1 MQMWTSTVIRP
12 APPYG
17 SRTRRRIRLR
27 RTRRSL
33 ALTLSS
39 LLAASLGV
47 FFAPSA
53 FPVTPHPERPI
64 DKSNLQELS
73 VESVEVTDDGATFDL
88 GYFTGSIRLL
98 SEDIAKVSLRAEG
111 KEEYV
116 SPGIAKLDWTP
127 PAFTTSDTPETF
139 TLRTAKLTVEVSKAK
154 WGVRMLDAAGK
165 VINED
170 DLDYG
175 SGYEDGKPYVF
186 KKTDRDEAFYGFGE
200 QSKDLNKR
208 GDSVRLWNT
217 DNYAY
222 SPTEPYLYASIP
234 FFYGLKGD
242 GTAYGIFFD
251 NTHRSY
257 YEMASESEDYYS
269 FHADGGDL
277 TYYFFEGPE
286 IPDILKNY
294 TELTGRTP
302 QPANWALGW
311 QQSKW
316 GYYPDTKITE
326 VAKGYR
332 DRGIPL
338 DTMNLD
344 IDYMDEFRVFTWGQG
359 FDDPEALDAELEAM
373 GVSTVT
379 INDPAV
385 KVDPGNPD
393 YPLYDEANAAGLFAT
408 NPDGSDHVG
417 AVWSGPSKFPDFT
430 LPETRKW
437 WADQHGTLLDRGVD
451 GIWLDMNEPADFVN
465 EYHTPPIDV
474 EFDHGQKTHEE
485 VHNIYGMLET
495 EATRQGF
502 EEFKPG
508 VRPFILT
515 RDMYAGSQRWGALW
529 TGDNIANW
537 DHLALTLPMNM
548 NVGMSGI
555 SHVGNDIGGFAET
568 DRPRTSNAELLA
580 RWMQVGAFTPHA
592 RVHYGK
598 DNNPVQ
604 CQEPWCFGPETEAI
618 GKKYIELRYKL
629 LPYLYNAFHQ
639 SYLDGRPVEQPLVF
653 QYQDDPK
660 VRDIQDQ
667 YMWGSDLMIAPV
679 VKEGQRARN
688 VYLPAGSRWT
698 DYWTGSTFN
707 GGQTISRQTPLSV
720 MPIYIRSD
728 SVIPTRE
735 VQQYT
740 DQAPLTNLVLDT
752 VVDTTASTTF
762 YEDDGA
768 TLDYQQGEY
777 DETKFTASRGPN
789 GTIVFDQEVV
799 TDGFASALT
808 SVTWQVRD
816 VPRPRAVEGVAASA
830 GARSASPIAYDETTR
845 TATVTVPIG
854 TSGPVT
860 LTF

>member
-1 MQMWTSTVIRP
+1 VLVLSVLLTAGLAVVVAP
-12 APPYG
+12 A
-17 SRTRRRIRLR
+17 
-27 RTRRSL
+27 
-33 ALTLSS
+33 
-39 LLAASLGV
+39 
-47 FFAPSA
+47 A
-53 FPVTPHPERPI
+53 FPVTPHPERPL

-73 VESVEVTDDGATFDL
+73 VQSVTVTRDGASFDL
-88 GYFTGSIRLL
+88 GYFVGSVRLL
-98 SEDIAKVSLRAEG
+98 TEDIAKISVRAEG
-111 KEEYV
+111 KDEYV
-116 SPGIAKLDWTP
+116 SPGIAKTDWTP
-127 PAFTTSDTPETF
+127 PAFTTSESADTF
-139 TLRTAKLTVEVSKAK
+139 TLKTAKLTVEVNKSK
-154 WGVRMLDAAGK
+154 WGVRMLDSTGA

-175 SGYEDGKPYVF
+175 SGYENGKPYVF
-186 KKTDRDEAFYGFGE
+186 KKTDPNEAFYGFGE
-200 QSKDLNKR
+200 QTRNLNKR
-208 GDSVRLWNT
+208 GNSIRLWNT

-222 SPTEPYLYASIP
+222 SPTEPYLYATIP
-234 FFYGLKGD
+234 FFYGLKGN

-277 TYYFFEGPE
+277 TYYFFEGPK

-316 GYYPDTKITE
+316 GYTMDPTDPSVPATAAKIIE

-332 DRGIPL
+332 DRQIPL

-344 IDYMDEFRVFTWGQG
+344 IDYMNGFRVFTWDENN
-359 FDDPEALDAELEAM
+359 FDPEALDAQLEAM

-385 KVDPGNPD
+385 KVDPG
-393 YPLYDEANAAGLFAT
+393 YKVYDEANAKALFAT
-408 NPDGSDHVG
+408 NPDGTDHVG

-437 WADQHGTLLDRGVD
+437 WADQHGTLLDRGVE
-451 GIWLDMNEPADFVN
+451 GLWLDMNEPADFVN
-465 EYHTPPIDV
+465 PFHTPPIDV
-474 EFDHGQKTHEE
+474 EFNKGTMTHEE
-485 VHNIYGMLET
+485 VHNIYGFLET
-495 EATRQGF
+495 EATRDGF
-502 EEFKPG
+502 EEYKPG

-537 DHLALTLPMNM
+537 DHLAMTLPMNM
-548 NVGMSGI
+548 NVGLSGI

-568 DRPRTSNAELLA
+568 DRDRSTNAELFA

-598 DNNPVQ
+598 DDPNQPFQ
-604 CQEPWCFGPETEAI
+604 CQEPWCFGSQVEAI

-653 QYQDDPK
+653 QYQNDPN
-660 VRDIQDQ
+660 VRNIQDQ

-679 VKEGQRARN
+679 VKEGQTERS

-698 DYWTGSTFN
+698 DYWTNSTFD
-707 GGQTISRQTPLSV
+707 GGQTITRQTPLSV

-728 SVIPTRE
+728 SIIPTRD
-735 VQQYT
+735 VQQYS
-740 DQAPLTNLVLDT
+740 DEKPLTNLVLDT
-752 VVDTTASTTF
+752 SVDTTTSTTF

-777 DETKFTASRGPN
+777 NETTFTATRQAN
-789 GTIVFDQEVV
+789 GRVVLDKQVV
-799 TDGFASALT
+799 TDGYDSALQT
-808 SVTWQVRD
+808 VTWAVRD
-816 VPRPRAVEGVAASA
+816 VPRPRAVSVPGMSAASA
-830 GARSASPIAYDETTR
+830 QQALPISYDSKTR
-845 TATVTVPIG
+845 TATVTVPLS
-854 TSGPVT
+854 TAAPVT
-860 LTF
+860 LAF